1 MVSYFSKGDGI
12 MNFKAFWN
20 DHGADVL
27 TGLGVVGVFST
38 AVMAAK
44 NTPKALEVLEEK
56 DNYKVEKYGYHL
68 TRFEKAL
75 AMAPAYIPAILM
87 GTATAGCI
95 LGANHINKQNQAA
108 LVAAYTYLHSEY
120 DCYKRKV
127 KEIFGEEAEKKVRE
141 ELEKDIYLHEQ
152 FGNVDEKK
160 LFYDEFSNRYF
171 EMSIYEFQKLMYDV
185 NRIFN
190 HIGELSLNEFYEFLQ
205 LSPTELGD
213 KIGWNGHKDWECT
226 GFSWIHANLVEIETP
241 DNLQAF
247 GLVFDK
253 DPSKDFQEW

>member
-1 MVSYFSKGDGI
+1 
-12 MNFKAFWN
+12 MNFKAFWH
-20 DHGADVL
+20 DRGADVL

-44 NTPKALEVLEEK
+44 DTPKALEILKEK
-56 DNYKVEKYGYHL
+56 DDYKVEKYGHHL

-95 LGANHINKQNQAA
+95 LGANHVNKQNQAA

-127 KEIFGEEAEKKVRE
+127 KEIFGEEGEKKVRE
-141 ELEKDIYLHEQ
+141 ELEKDIYLHETY
-152 FGNVDEKK
+152 GSVDEKR
-160 LFYDEFSNRYF
+160 LFYDEYSKRYF
-171 EMSIYEFQKLMYDV
+171 EMSLYEFQRNIYEI
-185 NRIFN
+185 NRIYN
-190 HIGELSLNEFYEFLQ
+190 HIGELSLNEFYEFFKLD
-205 LSPTELGD
+205 STELGD
-213 KIGWNGHKDWECT
+213 KLGWNSAKDWECYN
-226 GFSWIHANLVEIETP
+226 FSWIEAHLVEIETP

-247 GLVFDK
+247 GIVFNIA
-253 DPSKDFQEW
+253 PSDDWQEW

>member
-1 MVSYFSKGDGI
+1 
-12 MNFKAFWN
+12 MNFKAFWH

-44 NTPKALEVLEEK
+44 NTPKALEILEEK

-95 LGANHINKQNQAA
+95 LGANHVNKQNQAA

-141 ELEKDIYLHEQ
+141 ELEKDIYLHETY
-152 FGNVDEKK
+152 GSVDEKR
-160 LFYDEFSNRYF
+160 LFYDEYSKRYF
-171 EMSIYEFQKLMYDV
+171 EMSIYEFQRNIYEI
-185 NRIFN
+185 NRIYN
-190 HIGELSLNEFYEFLQ
+190 HIGELSLNEFYEFFKLD
-205 LSPTELGD
+205 STELGD
-213 KIGWNGHKDWECT
+213 KLGWNSAKDWECYN
-226 GFSWIHANLVEIETP
+226 FSWIEAHLVEIETP

-247 GLVFDK
+247 GIVFNIA
-253 DPSKDFQEW
+253 PSDDWQEW

>member
-1 MVSYFSKGDGI
+1 MDLKAVWQDKGASI
-12 MNFKAFWN
+12 
-20 DHGADVL
+20 L

-44 NTPKALEVLEEK
+44 DTPKALEILKEK
-56 DNYKVEKYGYHL
+56 EDYKIEHYGHKL
-68 TRFEKAL
+68 TKTEKAL
-75 AMAPAYIPAILM
+75 ALIPLYLPTILM

-108 LVAAYTYLHSEY
+108 LIAAYTYLDSSYKEY
-120 DCYKRKV
+120 QHKV

-141 ELEKDIYLHEQ
+141 ELEKDRYLHETY
-152 FGNVDEKK
+152 GSVDDKR
-160 LFYDEFSNRYF
+160 LFYDEYSHRYF
-171 EMSIYEFQKLMYDV
+171 EMSLFEFQKIMYDV

-205 LSPTELGD
+205 LDPTELGG

-226 GFSWIHANLVEIETP
+226 GFAWIHANLVEIETP

-247 GLVFDK
+247 GLVFDIE
-253 DPSKDFQEW
+253 PNKDFQEW